1 MKKLIKTSL
10 MTALLACS
18 FNPLYASGNHG
29 NGHSHDKQKVSKS
42 HAQNKATKEIKKLIK
57 AGKLDGSWINTPISN
72 MEQKKYNNEMEWVIN
87 YKNNTIKDVKK
98 QNLYVFVNLYGE
110 ITGVNHSGE

>member
-18 FNPLYASGNHG
+18 FNPLYASGNHDH
-29 NGHSHDKQKVSKS
+29 GHSHDRKEVSKLDV
-42 HAQNKATKEIKKLIK
+42 QNVAAKEIKRLVKR
-57 AGKLDGSWINTPISN
+57 GKLDNGWINSPVSN
-72 MEQKKYNNEMEWVIN
+72 MEKKKYNNEMEWVIR
-87 YKNNTIKDVKK
+87 YKNNSIQDVKK